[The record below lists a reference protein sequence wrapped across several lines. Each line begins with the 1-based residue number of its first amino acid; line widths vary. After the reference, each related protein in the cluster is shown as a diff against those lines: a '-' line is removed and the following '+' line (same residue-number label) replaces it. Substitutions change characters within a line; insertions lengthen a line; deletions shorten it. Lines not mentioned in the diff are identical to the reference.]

1 VSIRSDNSR
10 RVVAVT
16 GLIKEARIATGPGVH
31 AIAGGGNA
39 PALAAALERE
49 LARGAGAVMS
59 FGIAGG
65 LAEELVRGTWLVAR
79 SIVTPA
85 QRWPCDAAWAR
96 SIAERL
102 PEAWTADLA
111 GVDAPVTDP
120 AAKRELHRATGAAA
134 VDTESHIAAAIAAAH
149 GLPFAAFR
157 VVADSAQRSLPPVA
171 SVAVTSDGNISRG
184 AVLGSLA
191 RTPAQLPSLLR
202 TAIDART
209 AFRALLR
216 GRRLLGPGLAYPDFG
231 ELFVDV
237 S

>member
-79 SIVTPA
+79 AVVTPA
-85 QRWPCDAAWAR
+85 KRWPCDAAWAR
-96 SIAERL
+96 SIVERL
-102 PEAWTADLA
+102 PGAWTADLA

-120 AAKRELHRATGAAA
+120 AAKRELHRVTGAAA

-157 VVADSAQRSLPPVA
+157 VVADSVRRSLPPAA
-171 SVAVTSDGNISRG
+171 SVALKPDGNISRG